1 MRNTKTLLIIFT
13 LGLFLTSCQK
23 DSDPP
28 QENTN
33 DKLFGTW
40 NFIGMTASVKS
51 SIIAGTVV
59 DQEKMITSYPIIAQ
73 NPQGTVTIDSKNIK
87 TSGLSYSFKTTVKT
101 QFYVGGVL
109 DFSDDS
115 PFEGD
120 MPASSAST
128 TYKTVGTDSIHLES
142 GLVAFDPAAGGGG
155 APNQTIPQDFKISW
169 ENDVLV
175 LTSPIKFNTV
185 QMINGYNAQV
195 IVDASQVIRLKK

>member
-1 MRNTKTLLIIFT
+1 MRNTKALLIILT

-33 DKLFGTW
+33 DKLIGTW

-51 SIIAGTVV
+51 SITAGTGV

-73 NPQGTVTIDSKNIK
+73 NPKGTVTIDSKNIK
-87 TSGLSYSFKTTVKT
+87 TSGLSYSFKTNVNT
-101 QFYVGGVL
+101 QFYVGGIL
-109 DFSDDS
+109 EDSYDS
-115 PFEGD
+115 PFEDD
-120 MPASSAST
+120 MPSSSAST

-155 APNQTIPQDFKISW
+155 APNQTIPQNFKISW

-175 LTSPIKFNTV
+175 LTSPIKYNTV
-185 QMINGYNAQV
+185 QMINGYNAQI
-195 IVDASQVIRLKK
+195 IVDATQVIRLKK

>member
-1 MRNTKTLLIIFT
+1 MRNTKTLLLILT

-23 DSDPP
+23 DSNPP

-51 SIIAGTVV
+51 SITAGTGA
-59 DQEKMITSYPIIAQ
+59 DQEKMVTSYPIIAQ
-73 NPQGTVTIDSKNIK
+73 NPKGTVTIDSKNIK
-87 TSGLSYSFKTTVKT
+87 TSGLSYSFTTSVKT
-101 QFYVGGVL
+101 QFYLGGIL
-109 DFSDDS
+109 EDSDDL

-128 TYKTVGTDSIHLES
+128 TYKTVGADSIHLES
-142 GLVAFDPAAGGGG
+142 GFIAFDPAAGGGG

-175 LTSPIKFNTV
+175 LTSPIKYNTF
-185 QMINGYNAQV
+185 QMINGYNAHI
-195 IVDASQVIRLKK
+195 IVDATQVIRLKK